1 MSERVHELV
10 SPMLF
15 SDVAADNSL
24 VTISVANKK
33 VESNVNVDEGVLV
46 LMADPL
52 NNVLYGWNANR

>member
-1 MSERVHELV
+1 
-10 SPMLF
+10 MLF